1 MSAAQP
7 GDTVQV
13 NYVGKFVDGTIFDS
27 SEGKAPLTF
36 IIGQQEVISG
46 FDSAVVGM
54 TSGEKKSVEVPFS
67 EAYGPHHQKLVEVVK
82 RSLLPA
88 DLELTVGGQLEV
100 SREDGEKM
108 YFFIREL
115 TDESV
120 TLDANHPLA
129 GKDLLFDIE
138 VLDVRKQPTK
148 P

>member
-13 NYVGKFVDGTIFDS
+13 NYVGKFADGTIFDS

-46 FDSAVVGM
+46 FDKAVVGM
-54 TSGEKKSVEVPFS
+54 TSGDKKSVEVPFS